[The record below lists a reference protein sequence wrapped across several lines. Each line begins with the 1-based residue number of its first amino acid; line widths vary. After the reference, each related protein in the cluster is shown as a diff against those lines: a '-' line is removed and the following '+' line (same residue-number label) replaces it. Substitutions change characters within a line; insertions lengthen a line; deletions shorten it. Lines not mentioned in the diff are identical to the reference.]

1 MNLRRII
8 TAATALTLAISAYAQ
23 DIRNEKILT
32 DWKFRK
38 DHSYWASEGW
48 QNVTVP
54 HDWTI
59 YNHFDKSNGIQ
70 DKGVYRHS
78 LEIGPGTLDG
88 RRHILYFDGAMS
100 NAKIYVNS
108 REAGSWPHSCN
119 SFWCDITD
127 FLKNG
132 SNDIAVLLE
141 SRQQPSVQHSGA
153 GLYRKVR
160 HITLPKVHIPIW
172 GTYITTPYVGKDY
185 ACITIRTRVEGIPD
199 GTPVTVKTSIKDA
212 NGSVIAR
219 KADTR
224 KLFRGEVEQQIIVD
238 RPELWSPEHPTLYR
252 ADKEIYAGAA
262 IDAGNSEGGPSI
274 SIKEGK
280 ILLDK
285 ATTRFGIRSIEVR
298 PGKGFFLNGEMRK
311 FQGVCMHNDFGP
323 LGAAVNKSAIRH
335 QLAILKDMGCDA
347 IRTSHDTPAKELIE
361 LCDEMGLMVITGYSN
376 HFRNNASV
384 VMWCIGN
391 EEELQETYLREDS
404 TRPVTCAVDQLD
416 NVLDSG
422 LASQLDIV
430 GLNHMTD
437 RYPQAYALL
446 PQGLTLSTET
456 ESAITSS
463 VAYNSLAAD
472 EDYPWCVGQFVW
484 SGFDHFK
491 DPGQSG
497 IVDNAYIPKDRFHLY
512 RSVWN
517 EDKPTLHVLP
527 HWNWKGREG
536 QKTPVHVYTSYP
548 SAELFVNGKSQGKRS
563 KAMPSGM
570 TPEPERT
577 TKERF
582 CLMWDDVVYQPGE
595 LKVIA
600 YDQNGTKA
608 MTRIVRTAGKAASIR
623 LTPDRNIMDAD
634 GEDLCFINV
643 SVIDENGYPVPADNR
658 LINVKVSG
666 AGSFKAMANG
676 DPSCQEPFHKPQM
689 HMFNGQLTILVQS
702 SKTPGTITVDVSGK
716 GLRKSTVTIK
726 TEAAAMNK
734 HIKVAL
740 RGINSAA
747 DDSNLSYAS
756 LQQYA
761 TVFSAAAAITKADP
775 SYESTVKSRYMPLLE
790 KYLDKKRTP
799 YAYASSNASTSTS
812 EKFYD
817 DNIAIGSDLAD
828 LYIITGN
835 KDYIQKAEM
844 IWKFVES
851 GLDLKLDGGLY
862 HSELRKVSK
871 DALSNASAAV
881 FAAKLYQATENQD
894 YLDMAKGLYIWTK
907 EKLMD
912 PEDDL
917 YMNKLFLKGE
927 KDIVKTA
934 ANSGHM
940 IEAGAIL
947 FRITGREG
955 YINDAQ
961 RTAKACH
968 ERFFTEAAGEAFPQ
982 VDLIR
987 GLIELYR
994 TDGEPAYLNDV
1005 RKILDRE
1012 SEQMHKKKTIAAQ
1025 GSAAEISALIGAL

>member
-1 MNLRRII
+1 MNFRRII
-8 TAATALTLAISAYAQ
+8 AAAAAFTLAIASYAQ
-23 DIRNEKILT
+23 DIRSEKILT

-38 DHSYWASEGW
+38 DHNYWSSEGW

-54 HDWTI
+54 HDWAI
-59 YNHFDKSNGIQ
+59 YSQSDKSTGIN
-70 DKGVYRHS
+70 DKGVYRHA

-100 NAKIYVNS
+100 NVKIYVNS
-108 REAGSWPHSCN
+108 REVYSWSDNYN
-119 SFWCDITD
+119 SFWCDVTD

-132 SNDIAVLLE
+132 RNDIAVLLE
-141 SRQQPSVQHSGA
+141 HKPQPSRSYLGA

-172 GTYITTPYVGKDY
+172 GTNVTTPYVSEEY
-185 ACITIRTRVEGIPD
+185 ACVTVRTRVEGMQD

-212 NGSVIAR
+212 NGNVIVR

-224 KLFRGEVEQQIIVD
+224 KLFRGEVEQQITVD
-238 RPELWSPEHPTLYR
+238 NPELWSPENPALYR
-252 ADKEIYAGAA
+252 ADTEIYAGAA
-262 IDAGNSEGGPSI
+262 INTGNSGEKPEI
-274 SIKEGK
+274 SLTEGK

-285 ATTRFGIRSIEVR
+285 ATTRFGIRSIEIR
-298 PGKGFFLNGEMRK
+298 PGKGFFLNGKMRK

-323 LGAAVNKSAIRH
+323 LGAAVNRAAIRH
-335 QLAILKDMGCDA
+335 QLNILKDMGCNA
-347 IRTSHDTPAKELIE
+347 ICTSHDIPAEELIE
-361 LCDEMGLMVITGYSN
+361 LCDEMGFMVIVEDSD

-384 VMWCIGN
+384 VMWSIGN
-391 EEELQETYLREDS
+391 DAKAQGTVLSKDP
-404 TRPVTCAVDQLD
+404 TRPVTCAVDQLES
-416 NVLDSG
+416 VLDNG

-430 GLNHMTD
+430 GLNRMTSM
-437 RYPQAYALL
+437 YPQAYALL
-446 PQGLTLSTET
+446 PQGLILGTET
-456 ESAITSS
+456 ASASGTDGG
-463 VAYNSLAAD
+463 YGDLAAD
-472 EDYPWCVGQFVW
+472 EDYPWYVGQFVW
-484 SGFDHFK
+484 SGFDHIK
-491 DPGQSG
+491 DPAQSG
-497 IVDNAYIPKDRFHLY
+497 IIDLAYIPKDRFHLY

-536 QKTPVHVYTSYP
+536 QKMPVHVYTSYP
-548 SAELFVNGKSQGKRS
+548 SAELFVNGKSHGVRS
-563 KAMPSGM
+563 KAKPSGT
-570 TPEPERT
+570 TPEQERT
-577 TKERF
+577 AMERF
-582 CLMWDDVVYQPGE
+582 CLMWDEVTYQPGE

-600 YDQNGTKA
+600 YDENGAKA
-608 MTRIVRTAGKAASIR
+608 MTRIVRTAEKATAIR

-643 SVIDENGYPVPADNR
+643 CITDDNGNPVPTDNR

-666 AGSFKAMANG
+666 AGIFKAMANG
-676 DPSCQEPFHKPQM
+676 DAACQEAFHKPQM
-689 HMFNGQLTILVQS
+689 HLHNGQLTVLVQS
-702 SKTPGTITVDVSGK
+702 SKTPGTITVEVSGK

-734 HIKVAL
+734 HIRVAL
-740 RGINSAA
+740 RGINSVTE
-747 DDSNLSYAS
+747 DSNLSYAS

-775 SYESTVKSRYMPLLE
+775 SYESTVKSRYMPRLE
-790 KYLDKKRTP
+790 KYIDKKRTP
-799 YAYASSNASTSTS
+799 YAYASSNASASS
-812 EKFYD
+812 AERFYD
-817 DNIAIGSDLAD
+817 DNIAVGSDLAD
-828 LYIITGN
+828 LYIVTGN

-862 HSELRKVSK
+862 HSEQKKVSK

-894 YLDMAKGLYIWTK
+894 YLDMSKGLYIWTK
-907 EKLMD
+907 EMLMD
-912 PEDDL
+912 PEDGL
-917 YMNKLFLKGE
+917 YMNKMFLKGE
-927 KDIVKTA
+927 KDIIKTA
-934 ANSGHM
+934 ANSGYM

-947 FRITGREG
+947 FRITGREE

-968 ERFFTEAAGEAFPQ
+968 DRFFTEAAGDAFPQ

-994 TDGEPAYLNDV
+994 TDGEPAYLNEV
-1005 RKILDRE
+1005 RKILERE
-1012 SEQMHKKKTIAAQ
+1012 SEQMEKKKTIAAQ
-1025 GSAAEISALIGAL
+1025 GAAAEISALIGAL